1 MSTTISTLI
10 NSLCDLKRSKKT
22 LESELKS
29 LETRILNVEKDLM
42 TAMDA
47 EGILESKSGIG
58 KVTIGESVY
67 PHVEQWD
74 QFSQF
79 ILDNGYLH
87 LLERRPA
94 VLAYRELI
102 SMGKPVPGVLPYTKR
117 KITFKES

>member
-29 LETRILNVEKDLM
+29 LETQILNVEKDLM